1 MVGPGSGVDPA
12 FGPACVAAGLAVGV
26 GTLSVGPDIGTGT
39 GVVKALLGV
48 LVGNNCG
55 VCGMGES
62 EGDGVS
68 STEVAAAA
76 VLLTA
81 ALVGRSVGTDVVVS
95 DWQAVRITKTN
106 IRAGSQN
113 LFPRIPTL
121 SNHLWLQAMS

>member
-1 MVGPGSGVDPA
+1 VVGPGSGVDPA
-12 FGPACVAAGLAVGV
+12 FGPNCAAAGLAVGV
-26 GTLSVGPDIGTGT
+26 GTLSVGSDIGTGT

-55 VCGMGES
+55 VCGIGES
-62 EGDGVS
+62 EGDGVR
-68 STEVAAAA
+68 STAVAAAV

-95 DWQAVRITKTN
+95 DWQAVMTTKAN

-121 SNHLWLQAMS
+121 SNHLRLQAIS

>member
-26 GTLSVGPDIGTGT
+26 GTLSGGPDIGTGT

-55 VCGMGES
+55 VCGIGES
-62 EGDGVS
+62 EGDGIS

-113 LFPRIPTL
+113 LFSRIPTL
-121 SNHLWLQAMS
+121 SNHLRLQAMS